1 MPGLLFLKVDRAWD
15 RIRDDARF
23 AALRPA
29 RGHPLEAD
37 LSPAGAVLVG
47 CSQTQ
52 SVIPG
57 VVGLEGVHM
66 GNRIRLAGL
75 VAAVSMSMGADALAC
90 GDKFLVAGRGT
101 RYQRPKNAR
110 AANVLIYANPASG
123 LPAALQSVPVD
134 TLLKREGHRS
144 TTVETLDQ
152 LAAILAGGRFDVVL
166 AASTVAS
173 AVEKLLGGAADAPV
187 MVAFCIK
194 PTGPEAVAATAPCTV
209 KTPPKERS
217 FLEAIDKAVLTHDK
231 NAKKALARG

>member
-1 MPGLLFLKVDRAWD
+1 MSD
-15 RIRDDARF
+15 
-23 AALRPA
+23 
-29 RGHPLEAD
+29 
-37 LSPAGAVLVG
+37 
-47 CSQTQ
+47 
-52 SVIPG
+52 
-57 VVGLEGVHM
+57 
-66 GNRIRLAGL
+66 RIRLAGL
-75 VAAVSMSMGADALAC
+75 VAAVSLCVSAEGLAC

-123 LPAALQSVPVD
+123 LPAALQGVPVD

-194 PTGPEAVAATAPCTV
+194 PTEALVTDTTAPCTV
-209 KTPPKERS
+209 KAPPKERS

-231 NAKKALARG
+231 NAKKLLARG

>member
-1 MPGLLFLKVDRAWD
+1 MSDR
-15 RIRDDARF
+15 
-23 AALRPA
+23 
-29 RGHPLEAD
+29 
-37 LSPAGAVLVG
+37 V
-47 CSQTQ
+47 
-52 SVIPG
+52 
-57 VVGLEGVHM
+57 
-66 GNRIRLAGL
+66 RLAGL
-75 VAAVSMSMGADALAC
+75 VAAASLCMGPDLLAC

-144 TTVETLDQ
+144 TTVETLEQ

-173 AVEKLLGGAADAPV
+173 AVEKLLGGAPDAPV

-194 PTGPEAVAATAPCTV
+194 PTEPVTADATAPCTV
-209 KTPPKERS
+209 KAPPKERT